1 MFATES
7 KRVPNKRALGWLVS
21 SRTRHSSSK
30 QTKRTNSRDILT
42 AMDPNPHSVCW
53 IGRNSSF
60 RDELKRTCFDEVCI
74 RIDGPRRTGVGESG

>member
-1 MFATES
+1 MLATGVKKSAGQKSARLARFE
-7 KRVPNKRALGWLVS
+7 PNEAFELE
-21 SRTRHSSSK
+21 TD
-30 QTKRTNSRDILT
+30 KRTDSRDILT
-42 AMDPNPHSVCW
+42 AMDRNPHSVCW